1 MGHPRLWAVRPDDD
15 RGPHPQARPAGTGQ
29 QYGPVCRARQG
40 AVPDKQLRAGPHRRV
55 GQGLIKQMPVN
66 EAAGRGHVLNAAAV
80 QKTAHACGVLDDVA
94 LPHVG
99 LAHQHGRDVFGA
111 AHGQAHHGSPFRQQH
126 VRALPGR
133 GAGRAGPGRAPRPL
147 PEYRRL
153 RRACFLLL
161 FPPGHVQDGLQQGDV
176 QPVWSLN

>member
-15 RGPHPQARPAGTGQ
+15 RGPHPQERPAGTGQ

-66 EAAGRGHVLNAAAV
+66 EAAGRGHILNAAAV

-133 GAGRAGPGRAPRPL
+133 GAGRAGPGGPRAHYQNIAGYVAHASFSCSRPATS
-147 PEYRRL
+147 RMVCS
-153 RRACFLLL
+153 RATFS
-161 FPPGHVQDGLQQGDV
+161 
-176 QPVWSLN
+176 PVWSLN